1 PSRPGYRS
9 RYGLYMCLH
18 AAGCYSA
25 KRFGV
30 LDWFGNDEA
39 DDSNRHLDE
48 HGRCHCGHYRCINA
62 RASYLWLN
70 LQHRIAR
77 GAIEKDRNIMNS
89 LPLEDSPLSLSSKRS
104 RHPSLPVS
112 WRTWEHE

>member
-1 PSRPGYRS
+1 
-9 RYGLYMCLH
+9 MCLH

-25 KRFGV
+25 KRSGV

-48 HGRCHCGHYRCINA
+48 HGQCHCGHYRCINA

-89 LPLEDSPLSLSSKRS
+89 LPLNGLTVVSLEQAVAAPFATRQLADLGRS
-104 RHPSLPVS
+104 E
-112 WRTWEHE
+112 EHTSELQSRGH